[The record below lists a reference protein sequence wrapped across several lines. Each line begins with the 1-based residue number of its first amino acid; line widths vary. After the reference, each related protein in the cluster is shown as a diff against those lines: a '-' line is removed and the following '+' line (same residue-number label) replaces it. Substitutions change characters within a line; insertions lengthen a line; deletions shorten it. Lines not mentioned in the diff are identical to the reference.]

1 MTEAVS
7 DMSPHLRYRLE
18 VIGAA
23 VTGLAAVITAIV
35 PDWVEEVF
43 HVDPDAGNGSL
54 EWLIVLAFALATV
67 TLSALA
73 WRERRR
79 LT

>member
-1 MTEAVS
+1 MTKAVS
-7 DMSPHLRYRLE
+7 EISPRMRYRLE
-18 VIGAA
+18 VTGAT
-23 VTGLAAVITAIV
+23 VIGLAAAITAIV
-35 PDWVEEVF
+35 PDWIEEVL
-43 HVDPDAGNGSL
+43 HVDPDGGNGSL
-54 EWLIVLAFALATV
+54 EWLIVAALALATV

>member
-1 MTEAVS
+1 MKAVS
-7 DMSPHLRYRLE
+7 EISPRMRYRLE

-23 VTGLAAVITAIV
+23 VTGLAAAITAIV
-35 PDWVEEVF
+35 PDWIEEVF
-43 HVDPDAGNGSL
+43 HVDPDSGNGSL
-54 EWLIVLAFALATV
+54 EWLIVAALALATV

>member
-1 MTEAVS
+1 VS
-7 DMSPHLRYRLE
+7 DISPRTRYRLE

-23 VTGLAAVITAIV
+23 VTGLAAAITAIV
-35 PDWVEEVF
+35 PDWIEEVF
-43 HVDPDAGNGSL
+43 HVDPDSGSGSL
-54 EWLIVLAFALATV
+54 EWLIVAALALATV

-73 WRERRR
+73 WRERRG

>member
-1 MTEAVS
+1 VS
-7 DMSPHLRYRLE
+7 DISPRMRYRLQA
-18 VIGAA
+18 IGAA
-23 VTGLAAVITAIV
+23 MTGLAAAITAIV
-35 PDWVEEVF
+35 PDWIEEVF
-43 HVDPDAGNGSL
+43 HVDPDGGNGSL
-54 EWLIVLAFALATV
+54 EWLIVVALALATV

>member
-7 DMSPHLRYRLE
+7 DISPHLRYRLE

-35 PDWVEEVF
+35 PDWIEEVF

>member
-1 MTEAVS
+1 VS
-7 DMSPHLRYRLE
+7 DISQRMRYRLE

-23 VTGLAAVITAIV
+23 VTGLAAAITAIV
-35 PDWVEEVF
+35 PDWIEEVF
-43 HVDPDAGNGSL
+43 HVDPDSGNGSL
-54 EWLIVLAFALATV
+54 EWLIVAALALATV

-73 WRERRR
+73 WRERRD

>member
-1 MTEAVS
+1 VS
-7 DMSPHLRYRLE
+7 DISPHTRYRLE

-23 VTGLAAVITAIV
+23 VTGVAAVITAIV
-35 PDWVEEVF
+35 PDWIEAVF
-43 HVDPDAGNGSL
+43 HIDPDAGNGSL
-54 EWLIVLAFALATV
+54 EWLIVLALALATV
-67 TLSALA
+67 TLTALA

>member
-1 MTEAVS
+1 VS
-7 DMSPHLRYRLE
+7 DISPHARYRLE

-35 PDWVEEVF
+35 PDWIEEVF

-54 EWLIVLAFALATV
+54 EWLIVLALALATV

>member
-1 MTEAVS
+1 
-7 DMSPHLRYRLE
+7 MSPRTRYRLE
-18 VIGAA
+18 VIGAV

-35 PDWVEEVF
+35 PDWIEEVF
-43 HVDPDAGNGSL
+43 HIGPDSGNGSL
-54 EWLIVLAFALATV
+54 EWLIVVALALTTI

-79 LT
+79 LA

>member
-1 MTEAVS
+1 MS
-7 DMSPHLRYRLE
+7 DISPRMRYRLE

-23 VTGLAAVITAIV
+23 VTGLAAAITAIV
-35 PDWVEEVF
+35 PDWIEEVF
-43 HVDPDAGNGSL
+43 HVDPDSGNGSL
-54 EWLIVLAFALATV
+54 EWLIVAALALATV

-73 WRERRR
+73 WRERRG

>member
-1 MTEAVS
+1 MS
-7 DMSPHLRYRLE
+7 DISQRMRYRLE

-23 VTGLAAVITAIV
+23 VTGLAAAITAIV
-35 PDWVEEVF
+35 PDWIEEVF
-43 HVDPDAGNGSL
+43 HVDPDSGNGSL
-54 EWLIVLAFALATV
+54 EWLIVAALALATV

-73 WRERRR
+73 WRERRG

>member
-1 MTEAVS
+1 VS
-7 DMSPHLRYRLE
+7 DISPRMRYRLE

-23 VTGLAAVITAIV
+23 VTGLAAAITAIV
-35 PDWVEEVF
+35 PDWIEEVF
-43 HVDPDAGNGSL
+43 HVDPDSGNGSL
-54 EWLIVLAFALATV
+54 EWLIVAALALATV

-73 WRERRR
+73 WRERRG

>member
-1 MTEAVS
+1 VS
-7 DMSPHLRYRLE
+7 DISQRMRYRLE

-23 VTGLAAVITAIV
+23 VTGLAAAITAIV
-35 PDWVEEVF
+35 PDWIEEVF
-43 HVDPDAGNGSL
+43 RVDPDSGNGSL
-54 EWLIVLAFALATV
+54 EWLIVAALALATV

-73 WRERRR
+73 WRERRG

>member
-1 MTEAVS
+1 VS
-7 DMSPHLRYRLE
+7 DISPRMRYRLE

-23 VTGLAAVITAIV
+23 VTGLAAAITSIV
-35 PDWVEEVF
+35 PDWIEEVV
-43 HVDPDAGNGSL
+43 HVDPDSGNGSL
-54 EWLIVLAFALATV
+54 EWLIVAALALATV

-73 WRERRR
+73 WRERRG